1 MSAQPSSPEKPAGRE
16 SLRRVFR
23 VPMIALGLSL
33 ALGGCD
39 LAFLPRASDLALAP
53 AIAFPPTIPGL
64 PTGSPALNLP
74 VPAWI
79 ERGETSVSA
88 ITLCRDEACT
98 RRLVAARLVVHA
110 QAARELDALMADPQ
124 RLARDLTAREAR
136 RDREKRSRTS
146 APPVVFTGEGGKE
159 DGKEDD
165 KKAGLSHL
173 VLTMQARDATP
184 DQPPPITLAMAARR
198 DGDKRHALLVV
209 GTRRDAV
216 LASLDEAVLAGALRD

>member
-1 MSAQPSSPEKPAGRE
+1 MSAQPSSPERPAGRE

-23 VPMIALGLSL
+23 VPMLALGLSL

-98 RRLVAARLVVHA
+98 RRLVAARLVVHG

-146 APPVVFTGEGGKE
+146 APPVVFTGEGGRQA
-159 DGKEDD
+159 DTQR
-165 KKAGLSHL
+165 L
-173 VLTMQARDATP
+173 VLTMQARDATS
-184 DQPPPITLAMAARR
+184 DSPPPITLALAARR